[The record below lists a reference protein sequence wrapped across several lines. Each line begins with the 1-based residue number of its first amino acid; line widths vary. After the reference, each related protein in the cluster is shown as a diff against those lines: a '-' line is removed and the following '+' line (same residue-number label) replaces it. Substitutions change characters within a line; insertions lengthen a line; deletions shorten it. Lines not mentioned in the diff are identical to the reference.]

1 MNDELK
7 EIFTISA
14 EYQNLSQ
21 EKRDYVLLLLLQ
33 WATLEL
39 KDRDIKLK

>member
-14 EYQNLSQ
+14 EYQSLTR
-21 EKRDYVLLLLLQ
+21 EKRNDVLLLLLR
-33 WATLEL
+33 WVTNEL
-39 KDRDIKLK
+39 SEGDIKLK